1 MEAQKAIDD
10 GEELPVQT
18 DGQTWVVAWHPP
30 TTAPTGKP
38 EGSSGVCVTD
48 TGEIIIISSDGIHWD
63 LPGGRPEGD
72 ETWEQTLRRELREEA
87 CATIVE
93 ARLLGFCRSRC
104 IAGAEAG
111 LVLVRSFWRAQVM
124 LDTWEPK
131 FEIAHRQVVPAT
143 DSLPRLLPVFEPIY
157 RRALTEAAV
166 L

>member
-1 MEAQKAIDD
+1 MEGQKAIDD
-10 GEELPVQT
+10 GEDLPIQT
-18 DGQTWVVAWHPP
+18 DGQTWVVSWHPP
-30 TTAPTGKP
+30 PTAPDGRP

-48 TGEIIIISSDGIHWD
+48 TGEIIIISSDGIRWD

-72 ETWEQTLRRELREEA
+72 ETWEQTLRRELCEEA

-104 IAGAEAG
+104 IAGTEVG

-124 LDTWEPK
+124 LDAWEPK
-131 FEIAHRQVVPAT
+131 FEIAHRQLVSAT
-143 DSLPRLLPVFEPIY
+143 DSLLCLLPAFEPIY
-157 RRALTEAAV
+157 RRALTEAVV